1 MNVARRMPNGEV
13 NPYEPSQAQFYMTTA
28 AQKSTYAYNK
38 LIELFEQ
45 EIIDPSSCFVW
56 GTSYQVPM
64 AHGLITKQFIN
75 EIRTASTFKED
86 SFAREYC
93 SIWTGGSNESW
104 FNYDRISKYRK
115 IVNPETHRK
124 NMNGHDF
131 FYLLSVD
138 VGRIGC
144 QTVVSVFKVFR
155 NPEGFRSNLVNMYVL
170 GKHDY
175 DRHMEYQVRDLKRII
190 KAFDPLEVVID
201 GNGLGSSMLDFMS
214 RPTFDSEENI
224 MYPAYGSF
232 NDEDMKKT
240 QPRDAIP
247 LVYVI
252 KANAKLNS
260 EIHSNCYSRLYSGKV
275 FLLIKEQ
282 EAKNKLMA
290 TKVGQKMS
298 VEDRA
303 KRLLP
308 HEMTT
313 RLCDELGNL
322 RLKQTGNQQDI
333 VLEQINSRFGKDK
346 FSSFEYGLWR
356 IKELEDEYT
365 KKKAKRIG
373 KRILTFYT
381 EAK

>member
-1 MNVARRMPNGEV
+1 METYRLTKCLDSTRGGRRHCGLIDEVLDHDGDTLNEIVLPLMNVARRMPNGEV

-138 VGRIGC
+138 
-144 QTVVSVFKVFR
+144 K
-155 NPEGFRSNLVNMYVL
+155 
-170 GKHDY
+170 
-175 DRHMEYQVRDLKRII
+175 
-190 KAFDPLEVVID
+190 
-201 GNGLGSSMLDFMS
+201 
-214 RPTFDSEENI
+214 
-224 MYPAYGSF
+224 
-232 NDEDMKKT
+232 
-240 QPRDAIP
+240 
-247 LVYVI
+247 
-252 KANAKLNS
+252 
-260 EIHSNCYSRLYSGKV
+260 
-275 FLLIKEQ
+275 
-282 EAKNKLMA
+282 
-290 TKVGQKMS
+290 
-298 VEDRA
+298 
-303 KRLLP
+303 
-308 HEMTT
+308 
-313 RLCDELGNL
+313 
-322 RLKQTGNQQDI
+322 
-333 VLEQINSRFGKDK
+333 
-346 FSSFEYGLWR
+346 
-356 IKELEDEYT
+356 
-365 KKKAKRIG
+365 
-373 KRILTFYT
+373 
-381 EAK
+381 